1 MGRCV
6 MNVTFTCRHQT
17 GLAPTGKGHF
27 REPVARPSFYQG
39 FGKVVQADHG
49 VCLGWSGIVVRRVSA
64 DCPILVDLCTGRDCL
79 VEMDLSS
86 RYVIADEDW
95 HKRAHQS
102 VVKWLM
108 GRRIYVLTEV
118 RRSNLD
124 EVKAQLCQSYY
135 QQDGRTVINPCFV
148 GDLSPAIMAES
159 GMKYL
164 KGNQVQC
171 HFSYLGRCPKVFT
184 NWLEYGSPQACHF
197 AACGRTSCIELK
209 QYRHPVLTSA
219 AGDEITGNTYKMV
232 VPGGVAGHGPTACHS
247 AFVVT
252 PKGYQLP
259 QLDRQEL
266 QREIALAKAQQ
277 ARLRIRSHVRAGH
290 LGSAGFDQKI
300 RKIIRVEHF
309 DPYLST
315 IEQKINRLMVC
326 LERFAESVREGTDK
340 QALGIDITSVANLLV
355 MPVVEAE
362 VAVVIEQIVAFEKIF
377 TCAKGL
383 RHLPEPVRRAGV
395 LAMLKVVEDELD
407 RLCRLYSDYYFAND
421 FFHQIADTG
430 DVFGLF
436 YKYQQLMH
444 ESAIE
449 TRVELLAARNELNI
463 ALLGLHAKLTEL
475 LSAYREACRAPVD
488 IGLDRDVLT
497 SPMLLA

>member
-1 MGRCV
+1 M
-6 MNVTFTCRHQT
+6 
-17 GLAPTGKGHF
+17 AKS
-27 REPVARPSFYQG
+27 SFYQG
-39 FGKVVQADHG
+39 FGKVVQADDG
-49 VCLGWSGIVVRRVSA
+49 VCLGRLGIVVRRVSA

-79 VEMDLSS
+79 VEMDPSS
-86 RYVIADEDW
+86 RYVIAGNDW
-95 HKRAHQS
+95 HKRSHLA

-118 RRSNLD
+118 RRTDLD
-124 EVKAQLCQSYY
+124 EVKAQLRQSYY
-135 QQDGRTVINPCFV
+135 QQDGKTVINPRFV

-159 GMKYL
+159 GMRYL
-164 KGNQVQC
+164 NGNQVEC
-171 HFSYLGRCPKVFT
+171 HYSYLGHCPKLS

-197 AACGRTSCIELK
+197 EACGRASCIELK
-209 QYRHPVLTSA
+209 KYRHPVLTSE
-219 AGDEITGNTYKMV
+219 AGDDITDNTYKMV
-232 VPGGVAGHGPTACHS
+232 VPGGVAGHSTTSCHS

-252 PKGYQLP
+252 PRGYQLP

-290 LGSAGFDQKI
+290 VGSAGFDQKI

-309 DPYLST
+309 DPYLCT
-315 IEQKINRLMVC
+315 IGQNINRFMVC
-326 LERFAESVREGTDK
+326 LERFAESVPEDVDK

-362 VAVVIEQIVAFEKIF
+362 VAVVIDQIVAFEKIF
-377 TCAKGL
+377 ACARGL
-383 RHLPEPVRRAGV
+383 CHLPEPVRRAGV

-436 YKYQQLMH
+436 HKYQQLMY
-444 ESAIE
+444 ESTIE
-449 TRVELLAARNELNI
+449 TKVELIAARNELNVG
-463 ALLGLHAKLTEL
+463 LLGVHAKIMEL
-475 LSAYREACRAPVD
+475 LSVYREACRAPVD
-488 IGLDRDVLT
+488 IGLAREVLT
-497 SPMLLA
+497 SPMFLT

>member
-1 MGRCV
+1 

-17 GLAPTGKGHF
+17 GLAPTGKGRF
-27 REPVARPSFYQG
+27 REPVTRPFFYQG
-39 FGKVVQADHG
+39 FGKVVQADQG
-49 VCLGWSGIVVRRVSA
+49 VCLGRSGIVVRRVRA
-64 DCPILVDLCTGRDCL
+64 DGPILVDLCTGRDCL
-79 VEMDLSS
+79 VEMDPSS
-86 RYVIADEDW
+86 RYVIAGDDW
-95 HKRAHQS
+95 HKRGHQA

-135 QQDGRTVINPCFV
+135 QQDGKTVINPHFV

-171 HFSYLGRCPKVFT
+171 HYSYLGRCPKVFT

-197 AACGRTSCIELK
+197 AACGRGSCIELK
-209 QYRHPVLTSA
+209 KYRHPVLTTE

-232 VPGGVAGHGPTACHS
+232 VPGGVAGHGTTACHS

-252 PKGYQLP
+252 PKGYQLL

-290 LGSAGFDQKI
+290 VGNAGFDQKI

-309 DPYLST
+309 DPYLCT
-315 IEQKINRLMVC
+315 IEQKINQLMVC
-326 LERFAESVREGTDK
+326 LERFAESVREDAQQ
-340 QALGIDITSVANLLV
+340 QALGIDISNMANLLV
-355 MPVVEAE
+355 MPAVEAE
-362 VAVVIEQIVAFEKIF
+362 VAVVIDQIAAFEKIF
-377 TCAKGL
+377 ACAKGL

-407 RLCRLYSDYYFAND
+407 RLCGLYSDYYFANE
-421 FFHQIADTG
+421 FFHRIADTG

-436 YKYQQLMH
+436 HKYQQLMG
-444 ESAIE
+444 ESTTE
-449 TRVELLAARNELNI
+449 TKVELIAARNELNI

-488 IGLDRDVLT
+488 IGLAREVLT
-497 SPMLLA
+497 SPMFLA